1 MEKATLESLLTK
13 PDELIKKVSDEKV
26 KKTADIQKYIKQY
39 DPKSHDIHD
48 TAKRPDKQIN
58 DEQGNLQMINVAR
71 LSIPMQKR
79 IVNLA
84 ASFLCANPIELKA
97 APVAEI
103 ENKLL
108 ALIKKVWID
117 LKLRYDSQEIA
128 RLMMSETEVA
138 ELWYVENA
146 EADYWDDTELAGTQ
160 FKMRMRILA
169 NSKGDT
175 LYPVYNAAGDMIA
188 FGREYK
194 IQITGTTDLEEHF
207 DLYTDSSIYMNK
219 KVNSVWVT
227 ETKPNVI
234 KKIPIVYYD
243 QKHPE
248 WHDVQEMI
256 DRFEKSISNHADTN
270 DYYGSPMV
278 KVKGDIKG
286 FAKKGESG
294 KILELDSNA
303 EAEYMTWDQSPESVK
318 LEQTNLRS
326 LILDFTDTPDIS
338 FDNMK
343 GMGTFSGFA
352 LKMLFMAAHL
362 KASQKEETFGKSI
375 QRRINL
381 IKAIL
386 ITFKE
391 ATLKAA
397 VSLDVYPQF
406 EYFLPKDEQGMIDLL
421 VTATGN
427 KAILSKKT
435 AVSLNPIVTDADV
448 EYRQLQ
454 KEEQEANTLDA
465 NFLQGA
471 Q

>member
-1 MEKATLESLLTK
+1 MEKETLTSLVNN

-26 KKTADIQKYIKQY
+26 KKTSDIQNYIKQF
-39 DPKSHDIHD
+39 DPKSHDVHD
-48 TAKRPDKQIN
+48 KTKRQDKQIV
-58 DEQGNLQMINVAR
+58 DESNNIQLINVAR

-84 ASFLCANPIELKA
+84 ASFLCANPIRLKS
-97 APVAEI
+97 APETEI
-103 ENKLL
+103 EKKLL
-108 ALIKKVWID
+108 NLIEKVWID

-146 EADYWDDTELAGTQ
+146 EADYWDDTELSGTS

-194 IQITGTTDLEEHF
+194 TQISGTTDTQEHF
-207 DLYTDSSIYMNK
+207 DLYTDANIYMNK
-219 KVNSVWVT
+219 KVNGVWST

-278 KVKGDIKG
+278 KVKGEIKG

-294 KILELDSNA
+294 KVLELDAGA

-381 IKAIL
+381 IKATL
-386 ITFKE
+386 ITFKQ
-391 ATLKAA
+391 AILKQGA
-397 VSLDVYPQF
+397 SLDVYPEF
-406 EYFLPKDEQGMIDLL
+406 DYFLPKDDQAMIDLL

-427 KAILSKKT
+427 KAIMSKKS
-435 AVSLNPIVTDADV
+435 AISLNPLVTNSDI
-448 EYRQLQ
+448 EYEQL
-454 KEEQEANTLDA
+454 KNEEKQESTLDS
-465 NFLQGA
+465 NF
-471 Q
+471 